1 MNDLASR
8 DRCWGGHWPF
18 ALFLL
23 FYSAV
28 TMNVLRG
35 CAIAV
40 LNLETSDHVYLD
52 SRVEYSY
59 CIWTDCQGAEKRE
72 KYRKGKEG
80 KTLTLVWRVINL
92 LALSS
97 SMPQGRLACVLQSI
111 GISEVKCMDTSFL
124 KVA

>member
-28 TMNVLRG
+28 TINVVRG

-40 LNLETSDHVYLD
+40 LTHETFDHVYLD
-52 SRVEYSY
+52 SRVTVSGP
-59 CIWTDCQGAEKRE
+59 IAKGAEKRE